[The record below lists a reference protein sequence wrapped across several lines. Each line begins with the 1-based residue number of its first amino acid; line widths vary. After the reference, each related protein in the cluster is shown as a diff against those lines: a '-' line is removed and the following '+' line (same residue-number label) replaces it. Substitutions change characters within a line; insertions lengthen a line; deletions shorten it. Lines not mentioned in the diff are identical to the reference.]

1 MHLGAADLIRMWVR
15 KRIEITPKDL
25 LRGLCGC
32 FAPGD
37 YDQACDDVGRVWDVD
52 DALVCLSV
60 RSGFDLLLQ
69 SADWE
74 SDAEIIMSGLTI
86 PDMTRIVEANGL
98 KAVGV
103 DIDLDTMQPDVEQ
116 IRQSI
121 TPRTRAIVVAH
132 LLGGICDIAP
142 LVTIAREHNLLLI
155 EDCAQAYVG
164 THYQG
169 DERADVSMF
178 SFGPIKTNTSLAG
191 AVFRVRNPQLR
202 ERMDRYHQ
210 YWSYQSRFT
219 FAKRIIKY
227 AFVKVIS
234 TRPLCGGF
242 YQFLKLFGKNHD
254 GVARSMA
261 RGFAGPGFF
270 ERIRRQPSLPLL
282 KLLRHK
288 LAQFDPA
295 EADRRRQLGQRF
307 CQQVGD
313 QVYVLG
319 AHMSRQTW
327 WVLPILV
334 EDPDAIV
341 PKLWDAG
348 FDASNSCSLHSL
360 VQDEDSVATTILK
373 HIVFLPLHSAM
384 PKSELD
390 RLAKTVLEAKP
401 LKPILPESF
410 EPHVLNGQSVGG
422 SVVDSRP
429 LVKPSPM
436 VSS

>member
-1 MHLGAADLIRMWVR
+1 MHLGAVHLIRMWVR

-25 LRGLCGC
+25 LKGLCVC
-32 FAPGD
+32 FAPSD
-37 YDQACDDVGRVWDVD
+37 YEQSRGEIAALWNPSDT
-52 DALVCLSV
+52 LVCLSV

-69 SADWE
+69 STDWQPE
-74 SDAEIIMSGLTI
+74 SEIIMSGLTI
-86 PDMTRIVEANGL
+86 PDMTRIVEANGM

-103 DIDLDTMQPDVEQ
+103 DIDLDSMQPDIEQ
-116 IRQSI
+116 IRRSI
-121 TPRTRAIVVAH
+121 TPQTRAIVVAH
-132 LLGGICDIAP
+132 LLGGVCDIEP
-142 LVTIAREHNLLLI
+142 LVAIAREHNLLLI

-164 THYQG
+164 SEYQG

-191 AVFRVRNPQLR
+191 AVFRVRAPKLR
-202 ERMDRYHQ
+202 ERMERYHQ
-210 YWSYQSRFT
+210 YWRYQSRFT
-219 FAKRIIKY
+219 FAKRIVKY

-242 YQFLKLFGKNHD
+242 YQCLKLFGKNHD

-270 ERIRRQPSLPLL
+270 EKIRRQPSLPLL
-282 KLLRHK
+282 KLLKHK
-288 LAQFDPA
+288 LAHFDPQ
-295 EADRRRQLGQRF
+295 ETDRRRQLGQRF

-313 QVYVLG
+313 DVYVLG
-319 AHMSRQTW
+319 ARMNRQTW

-334 EDPDAIV
+334 ENPDAIV
-341 PKLWDAG
+341 PHLWDAG

-384 PKSELD
+384 PQSELD

-401 LKPILPESF
+401 VKPALPESF
-410 EPHVLNGQSVGG
+410 IDPSVQGHLAAG
-422 SVVDSRP
+422 SVMEP
-429 LVKPSPM
+429 TELVKPSSL